1 MRNRISKPA
10 DNRVMFDKDVAE
22 FLGISVRTLK
32 RRLEKPKHGEI
43 DPNDAHPCVI
53 GERRLWLR
61 VEVERLVGIGST
73 ERKSK

>member
-1 MRNRISKPA
+1 
-10 DNRVMFDKDVAE
+10 MFDKDVAE

-32 RRLEKPKHGEI
+32 RRLEKPAPGEI

-61 VEVERLVGIGST
+61 VEVERLVGIGAT

>member
-1 MRNRISKPA
+1 MRNRISKPT

-32 RRLEKPKHGEI
+32 RRLKNPKHGEI
-43 DPNDAHPCVI
+43 DPNDAHPCEI

-61 VEVERLVGIGST
+61 VEVERLVGIGAT
-73 ERKSK
+73 ERK